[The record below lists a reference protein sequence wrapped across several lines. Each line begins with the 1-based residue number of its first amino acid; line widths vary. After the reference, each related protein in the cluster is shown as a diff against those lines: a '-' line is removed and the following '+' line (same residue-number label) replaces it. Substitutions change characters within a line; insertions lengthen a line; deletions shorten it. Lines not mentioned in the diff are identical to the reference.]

1 MMLAR
6 HAENLFW
13 AGRYVER
20 TQDTARM
27 LDSTYHHSAGL
38 APEQSARAWAN
49 LLRSLGLD
57 LEFAASGRELDV
69 ATVNAF
75 LMGDASHPGAI
86 GKSVRRARENARSVR
101 ELLSS
106 ELFEAFNRS
115 YLELRASQRRGLR
128 AGLDEHPA
136 DLYAAVRLRCQSIL
150 GVATET
156 MPRDDPW
163 RFLMLGMLL
172 ERAEIMSRMLSVHL
186 TADAEDPQP
195 ASLASWAELLDAS
208 AALEA
213 FVRWQR
219 GTAPR
224 ITDVTAFL
232 LLSRTFPRSVLRAL
246 RSAEDQLARLESD
259 ETRSVCRR
267 LLGGVWS
274 ELEYLDGHELTP
286 ATLTELLGR
295 VRNRLPA
302 VGNAVSDRFFSPGE
316 TAGLYLH
323 ELRGGPPALS
333 DPERDAPPATTAGR
347 PR

>member
-20 TQDTARM
+20 AQDTARM
-27 LDSTYHHSAGL
+27 LDATYHHSAGL

-57 LEFAASGRELDV
+57 REFAESGRELDV

-75 LMGDASHPGAI
+75 LMGGASHPGAI

-106 ELFEAFNRS
+106 ELFEAFNHS
-115 YLELRASQRRGLR
+115 YLELRASQRKRLR
-128 AGLDEHPA
+128 APVGEPPA
-136 DLYAAVRLRCQSIL
+136 ELYAAVRLRCQSIL

-172 ERAEIMSRMLSVHL
+172 ERAEIMSRMLAVHL
-186 TADAEDPQP
+186 AADAEDPQP
-195 ASLASWAELLDAS
+195 DSLASWAELLESS
-208 AALEA
+208 AAMEA

-224 ITDVTAFL
+224 LTDVIAFL
-232 LLSRTFPRSVLRAL
+232 LLSRTFPRSVLRSL
-246 RSAEDQLARLESD
+246 RAAEDQLARLESD

-295 VRNRLPA
+295 VRSRLPG
-302 VGNAVSDRFFSPGE
+302 VGSALGERFFSPGE

-323 ELRGGPPALS
+323 ELRGG
-333 DPERDAPPATTAGR
+333 DAAQQDEVGAGW

>member
-20 TQDTARM
+20 AQDTARM
-27 LDSTYHHSAGL
+27 LDATYHHSAGL
-38 APEQSARAWAN
+38 APEQAARAWAN

-57 LEFAASGRELDV
+57 LEFAASGCELDV
-69 ATVNAF
+69 GTVTAF
-75 LMGDASHPGAI
+75 LMGDASTPGAI

-115 YLELRASQRRGLR
+115 YLELRASQRRTLR
-128 AGLDEHPA
+128 AGMLEEAPA
-136 DLYAAVRLRCQSIL
+136 ELYAAVRLRCQSIL

-172 ERAEIMSRMLSVHL
+172 ERAEIMSRMLAVHL
-186 TADAEDPQP
+186 AADADDPQP
-195 ASLASWAELLDAS
+195 DSLASWAELLESS

-224 ITDVTAFL
+224 LTDVTAFL

-246 RSAEDQLARLESD
+246 QSAEDQLSRLESD
-259 ETRSVCRR
+259 ASRSVCRR
-267 LLGGVWS
+267 LLGGVRS
-274 ELEYLDGHELTP
+274 ELEFLDGHQLTP
-286 ATLTELLGR
+286 TNLTELLSR
-295 VRNRLPA
+295 VRSRLPA
-302 VGNAVSDRFFSPGE
+302 VNNALADRFFSPGE

-323 ELRGGPPALS
+323 ELRGGDAAEHDEGVPGPAVLK
-333 DPERDAPPATTAGR
+333 
-347 PR
+347 

>member
-20 TQDTARM
+20 AQDTARM
-27 LDSTYHHSAGL
+27 LDATYHHSAGL

-57 LEFAASGRELDV
+57 GEFAESGRELDV
-69 ATVNAF
+69 ATVNVF
-75 LMGDASHPGAI
+75 LMGDANRPGAI

-106 ELFEAFNRS
+106 ELFEAFNHS
-115 YLELRASQRRGLR
+115 YLELRASQRRSLR
-128 AGLDEHPA
+128 APA
-136 DLYAAVRLRCQSIL
+136 GEPPAELYAAVRLRCQSIL

-172 ERAEIMSRMLSVHL
+172 ERAEIMSRMLAVHL
-186 TADAEDPQP
+186 AADAEDPQP
-195 ASLASWAELLDAS
+195 DSLASWAELLESS

-232 LLSRTFPRSVLRAL
+232 LLSRTFPRSVLRSL

-295 VRNRLPA
+295 VRSRLPA
-302 VGNAVSDRFFSPGE
+302 VGKALGERFFSPGE

-323 ELRGGPPALS
+323 ELRGG
-333 DPERDAPPATTAGR
+333 DAAEKDGLHAGWAR
-347 PR
+347 

>member
-6 HAENLFW
+6 HAENLYW

-20 TQDTARM
+20 AQDTARM
-27 LDSTYHHSAGL
+27 LDATYHHSAGL

-57 LEFAASGRELDV
+57 REFAESGRELDV

-75 LMGDASHPGAI
+75 LMGDATHPGAI

-106 ELFEAFNRS
+106 ELFEAFNHS
-115 YLELRASQRRGLR
+115 YLELRASQRRSLR
-128 AGLDEHPA
+128 APA
-136 DLYAAVRLRCQSIL
+136 GEPPAELYAAVRLRCQSIL

-172 ERAEIMSRMLSVHL
+172 ERAEIMSRMLAVHL
-186 TADAEDPQP
+186 AADAEDPQP
-195 ASLASWAELLDAS
+195 DSLASWAELLESS

-232 LLSRTFPRSVLRAL
+232 LLSRTFPRSVLRSL

-267 LLGGVWS
+267 LLGGVRS
-274 ELEYLDGHELTP
+274 ELEYLDGHGLTP

-295 VRNRLPA
+295 VRSRLPA
-302 VGNAVSDRFFSPGE
+302 VGNALGDRFFSPGE

-323 ELRGGPPALS
+323 ELRGG
-333 DPERDAPPATTAGR
+333 DAAEQDEVGAGW

>member
-20 TQDTARM
+20 AQDTARM
-27 LDSTYHHSAGL
+27 LDATYHHSAGL
-38 APEQSARAWAN
+38 APEQAARAWAN

-57 LEFAASGRELDV
+57 REFAESGRELDV

-75 LMGDASHPGAI
+75 LMGDATHPGAI

-106 ELFEAFNRS
+106 ELFEAFNHS
-115 YLELRASQRRGLR
+115 YLELRASQRKSLR
-128 AGLDEHPA
+128 APVGEPPA
-136 DLYAAVRLRCQSIL
+136 ELYASVRLRCQSIL

-172 ERAEIMSRMLSVHL
+172 ERAEIMSRMLAVHL
-186 TADAEDPQP
+186 AADAEEPLPD
-195 ASLASWAELLDAS
+195 SLASWAELLESS
-208 AALEA
+208 AAMEA

-224 ITDVTAFL
+224 LTDVIAFL
-232 LLSRTFPRSVLRAL
+232 LLSRTFPRSVLRSL

-267 LLGGVWS
+267 LL
-274 ELEYLDGHELTP
+274 
-286 ATLTELLGR
+286 
-295 VRNRLPA
+295 
-302 VGNAVSDRFFSPGE
+302 
-316 TAGLYLH
+316 
-323 ELRGGPPALS
+323 
-333 DPERDAPPATTAGR
+333 
-347 PR
+347 

>member
-20 TQDTARM
+20 AQDTARM
-27 LDSTYHHSAGL
+27 LDATYHHSAGL

-57 LEFAASGRELDV
+57 RVFAESGRELDV

-75 LMGDASHPGAI
+75 LMGDAAHPGAI
-86 GKSVRRARENARSVR
+86 GTSVRRARENARSVR

-106 ELFEAFNRS
+106 ELFEAFNHA
-115 YLELRASQRRGLR
+115 YLELRASQRRSLR
-128 AGLDEHPA
+128 APA
-136 DLYAAVRLRCQSIL
+136 GEPPAELYASVRLRCQSIL

-172 ERAEIMSRMLSVHL
+172 ERAEIMSRMLAVHL
-186 TADAEDPQP
+186 AADAEDPQP
-195 ASLASWAELLDAS
+195 DSLASWAELLESS
-208 AALEA
+208 AAMEA

-224 ITDVTAFL
+224 LTDVIAFL
-232 LLSRTFPRSVLRAL
+232 LLSRTFPRSVLRSL

-295 VRNRLPA
+295 VRSRLPA
-302 VGNAVSDRFFSPGE
+302 VGNALGERFFSPGE

-323 ELRGGPPALS
+323 ELRGGGAAQK
-333 DPERDAPPATTAGR
+333 DGAGTGWAR
-347 PR
+347 